1 MTPDD
6 FVLWVHDKGVQDHID
21 EIVHATASSM
31 ASAAN
36 NEGLEGQLKFLT
48 DAGWTEEEIKNA
60 LEVAQYRANL

>member
-6 FVLWVHDKGVQDHID
+6 FVLWVHDEEVQDYVD
-21 EIVHATASSM
+21 EIVHAAASSM

-48 DAGWTEEEIKNA
+48 DAGWTEKEIKGA
-60 LEVAQYRANL
+60 LELAQYRANL